1 MPQTNLA
8 GCGKRETKHGNNSC
22 IFWCDPKN
30 WVCLRN
36 LPPQN
41 TRHQSWG
48 PFEVGFPQKNTRHS
62 KPNRPNLPCRFFFW
76 RCSSGH
82 MHSSMICEA
91 LDKEHWA
98 SHQMAYEAPDSGS
111 GFKLRKGT
119 HVPRPSW
126 SSGCKNLDVG
136 WFTWTSGI
144 AVVHGKT
151 SSYPHLCIEESKLQM
166 ASSKTKL
173 LHYSI

>member
-8 GCGKRETKHGNNSC
+8 GCGKRDTKHGNTSC

-30 WVCLRN
+30 WACLRN

-41 TRHQSWG
+41 TRQQSWG
-48 PFEVGFPQKNTRHS
+48 PFGVGFPQKNTRHS
-62 KPNRPNLPCRFFFW
+62 KPNRPNLPYRFYW

-98 SHQMAYEAPDSGS
+98 SHQMAFEAPDSGS
-111 GFKLRKGT
+111 GFKLRKGPMYQSQAG
-119 HVPRPSW
+119 VVAEKESR
-126 SSGCKNLDVG
+126 CNG

-151 SSYPHLCIEESKLQM
+151 CSYPHLCRRIKITNG
-166 ASSKTKL
+166 K
-173 LHYSI
+173 